1 MGTLRSSVRAQRD
14 FSRNGENNLIP
25 RKINC
30 RIWGRETREKVKA
43 RLRKKTGKLELE
55 LRWSGCVGRPP
66 SGSKRKRRSFYR
78 RRYFG
83 FGSCARGNWA
93 LVHRNAP
100 GFLSPNGDTTCESW
114 MVCKLTLTCTG
125 RDDPDTGWVKELLR
139 NLI

>member
-1 MGTLRSSVRAQRD
+1 MWGVPLAAQRGKEEASTEED
-14 FSRNGENNLIP
+14 ISDL
-25 RKINC
+25 
-30 RIWGRETREKVKA
+30 GR
-43 RLRKKTGKLELE
+43 
-55 LRWSGCVGRPP
+55 
-66 SGSKRKRRSFYR
+66 
-78 RRYFG
+78 
-83 FGSCARGNWA
+83 ARGNWA

>member
-83 FGSCARGNWA
+83 FGSCAWKLGLGAQERAWISISQRGHH
-93 LVHRNAP
+93 L
-100 GFLSPNGDTTCESW
+100 
-114 MVCKLTLTCTG
+114 
-125 RDDPDTGWVKELLR
+125 
-139 NLI
+139 